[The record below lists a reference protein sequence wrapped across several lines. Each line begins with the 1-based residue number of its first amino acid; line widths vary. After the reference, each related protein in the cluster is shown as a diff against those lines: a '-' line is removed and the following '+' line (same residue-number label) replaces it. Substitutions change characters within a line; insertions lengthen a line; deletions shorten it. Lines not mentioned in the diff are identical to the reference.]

1 MIHLQAKE
9 TAMSFQQKI
18 TENIEPKTYFEF
30 ECKLF
35 DEQENIE
42 SQYILHREFSLKN
55 DLLVVDYRKGNRLAS
70 IFNNL
75 KLNY

>member
-1 MIHLQAKE
+1 MQAKE
-9 TAMSFQQKI
+9 TSMSFQQKI
-18 TENIEPKTYFEF
+18 TESIEQKTYFEF

-42 SQYILHREFSLKN
+42 SQYILHREFSSTN
-55 DLLVVDYRKGNRLAS
+55 DLLFVDYCKGNQLAS

>member
-1 MIHLQAKE
+1 MIYSKIKG

-18 TENIEPKTYFEF
+18 TESVESKTYFEF
-30 ECKLF
+30 RCKLF

-42 SQYILHREFSLKN
+42 CQYILHREFSLKN
-55 DLLVVDYRKGNRLAS
+55 DLFGVDDQKCNRLAS
-70 IFNNL
+70 IFQKL

>member
-1 MIHLQAKE
+1 MQAKE
-9 TAMSFQQKI
+9 TSMSFQQKI
-18 TENIEPKTYFEF
+18 TERIEQKTYFEF

-55 DLLVVDYRKGNRLAS
+55 DLLVVDYRKGNRIAS

>member
-1 MIHLQAKE
+1 MQAKE

-18 TENIEPKTYFEF
+18 TESIEPKTYFEF

-42 SQYILHREFSLKN
+42 AQYILHREFSLKN
-55 DLLVVDYRKGNRLAS
+55 DLLVVDYRKGNQLVS

>member
-1 MIHLQAKE
+1 MQAKE
-9 TAMSFQQKI
+9 TSMSFQQKI
-18 TENIEPKTYFEF
+18 TESIEQKTYFEF

-55 DLLVVDYRKGNRLAS
+55 DLLVVDYRKGNHLAS

>member
-1 MIHLQAKE
+1 MQAKE

-18 TENIEPKTYFEF
+18 TESIEPKTYFEF

-42 SQYILHREFSLKN
+42 AQYILHREFSLKN
-55 DLLVVDYRKGNRLAS
+55 DLLVVDHRKGNQLAS

>member
-1 MIHLQAKE
+1 LQAKE
-9 TAMSFQQKI
+9 TSMSFQQKI
-18 TENIEPKTYFEF
+18 TESIEQKTYFEF

-55 DLLVVDYRKGNRLAS
+55 DPLIVDYCKGNQLAS

>member
-1 MIHLQAKE
+1 
-9 TAMSFQQKI
+9 MSFQQKI
-18 TENIEPKTYFEF
+18 TESIEPKTYFEF

-42 SQYILHREFSLKN
+42 SQNILRREFSLKN
-55 DLLVVDYRKGNRLAS
+55 DLLIVDYRKVHQLAS
-70 IFNNL
+70 IFSNL

>member
-1 MIHLQAKE
+1 MQEKE

-18 TENIEPKTYFEF
+18 TKNIEPKTYFEF

-55 DLLVVDYRKGNRLAS
+55 DLLVVDYRKGNRIAS

>member
-1 MIHLQAKE
+1 MQAKE

-18 TENIEPKTYFEF
+18 TESIEPKTYFEF

-42 SQYILHREFSLKN
+42 AQYILHREFSLKN
-55 DLLVVDYRKGNRLAS
+55 DLLVVDYRKGNQLAS

>member
-1 MIHLQAKE
+1 MQAKE
-9 TAMSFQQKI
+9 TSMSFQQKI
-18 TENIEPKTYFEF
+18 IESIEPKTYFEF

-55 DLLVVDYRKGNRLAS
+55 DLLVVDYRKGNRIAS

>member
-1 MIHLQAKE
+1 
-9 TAMSFQQKI
+9 MSFQQKI
-18 TENIEPKTYFEF
+18 TESIEPKNYFEF

-42 SQYILHREFSLKN
+42 SQYILHRELSLKN
-55 DLLVVDYRKGNRLAS
+55 DLLVVDYRKGNQLAS